1 MKPYILVLYLAIA
14 LPLQSFSQTSFS
26 AEIKTAEYPVTNVH
40 SNCLKHFERSFKNS
54 TNFNWT
60 VTETGYTARF
70 WENNMSYDV
79 RYNKKGRWLS
89 TIRHIPVQH
98 LDEKISKFVL
108 NQYKHYTIFFAQQ
121 VTVPQGSVYLVKIE
135 KGNDWKFIKVK
146 RWETEVIGEY
156 IKELASR

>member
-1 MKPYILVLYLAIA
+1 MKPYLYALYLAIA
-14 LPLQSFSQTSFS
+14 LPLHSFSQTSFS
-26 AEIKTAEYPVTNVH
+26 AEIKTPDHPVTTVH
-40 SNCLKHFERSFKNS
+40 SNCIKHFERSFKNT
-54 TNFNWT
+54 TNTTWT
-60 VTETGYTARF
+60 VTETGYTAHF
-70 WENNMSYDV
+70 SENNMSYDV

-89 TIRHIPVQH
+89 TIRYIPGQL
-98 LDEKISKFVL
+98 LDEKISRFVL

-146 RWETEVIGEY
+146 KWETEIIGEY